1 MKKSVA
7 IVAFAALVAI
17 SVFGCK
23 DTSQVAMNEAKTITS
38 QDFSQMTMTI
48 AYDGTEVTSA
58 DLAYSNELSELTVN
72 SPQYSFTVDGM
83 EDGSINVVA
92 DDSSDADGFLGCPLA
107 SSIRSKDAIGKMTYA
122 YLLDRASKSCYDGD
136 DIIIDLSKLSLPDNM
151 EEYIEAECEASP
163 IALNEMK
170 VESYDGTLC
179 HIKITGN
186 ISDSPLE
193 ITIDME

>member
-1 MKKSVA
+1 MKKTIA
-7 IVAFAALVAI
+7 IIAFAALVAL
-17 SVFGCK
+17 SMLGCK

-58 DLAYSNELSELTVN
+58 DLAYSDELSELTVN
-72 SPQYSFTVDGM
+72 SPQYFFTVDGM
-83 EDGSINVVA
+83 EDGSINVIT
-92 DDSSDADGFLGCPLA
+92 DDSSDADGFLGCLLS

-122 YLLDRASKSCYDGD
+122 YLLDRASKVKYDSD
-136 DIIIDLSKLSLPDNM
+136 SIIIDLSKLSLPDNM
-151 EEYIEAECEASP
+151 EEYIEAECGSSP
-163 IALNEMK
+163 ITLNEMK

-179 HIKITGN
+179 HIEITGD
-186 ISDSPLE
+186 ISSSPLE